1 MNRGNS
7 IRQSQENKIRDGRGQ
22 GYGKEY
28 VPFIQA
34 SDNKTPGDGYLTRTL
49 GWKAERIHHT
59 LSKVEYKYLMLL
71 NWMDMDIVL
80 DIREQ
85 YPLQIERTI
94 EIAEKLH
101 IAHAHINN
109 VPVYQTTDFM
119 ISIHTSKGIRD
130 VVRTVKVVT
139 DLTARTLELFEIERC
154 YFEEQGIEWGIIL
167 ESQLPSTMIRNIDW
181 IFDGRFLDSRP
192 GLDIEVVEYIKN
204 SFIQLLI
211 DEAAANPIQKLCL
224 RADNKYG
231 LESGSCMFILKHLLA
246 NKIIHTDM
254 QKLIR
259 NSSPL
264 FISREAMK

>member
-1 MNRGNS
+1 MTRGNS
-7 IRQSQENKIRDGRGQ
+7 VRKYQENKMKDGRGQ
-22 GYGKEY
+22 GTGKDY
-28 VPFIQA
+28 IPFIQA
-34 SDNKTPGDGYLTRTL
+34 SDNKTPGDGYLTRSL

-71 NWMDMDIVL
+71 NWMEIVV

-85 YPLQIERTI
+85 FPLEINRTL
-94 EIAEKLH
+94 EISEQLH
-101 IAHAHINN
+101 IPHANLDS

-119 ISIHTSKGIRD
+119 ITIRTSTGLRD

-139 DLTARTLELFEIERC
+139 DLTSRTLELFEVERR

-167 ESQLPSTMIRNIDW
+167 ESRLPSIMVRNIDW
-181 IFDGRFLDSRP
+181 IFDGRFLASRA
-192 GLDIEVVEYIKN
+192 GLDSELVEHIKS

-211 DEAAANPIQKLCL
+211 DDAAATPIQKLCL

-246 NKIIHTDM
+246 NKVIHTDM

-259 NSSPL
+259 SANPL
-264 FISREAMK
+264 FISKVAII